1 MSYSFYKL
9 LGMQLKLIN
18 SFLAKT
24 VLDDDVIG
32 LTPLKAGRYLIKA
45 IKDEQ
50 YEVVKSKATI
60 FYLTSHELEQVIMSK
75 AAVIIIE

>member
-1 MSYSFYKL
+1 
-9 LGMQLKLIN
+9 MQLKVID

-32 LTPLKAGRYLIKA
+32 LTPLKAGRYPIKA
-45 IKDEQ
+45 IEDEQ

-60 FYLTSHELEQVIMSK
+60 CYLTSHELEQIIMSK
-75 AAVIIIE
+75 AAVIINEWWFNSFWN